1 MIDYIYE
8 VRGTHDPID
17 GDRVVFTNKQE
28 ALDYADNYKEA
39 EVYLVQL
46 EVDDFNGVPTK
57 TAEVQIR
64 GPEVSVNLAD
74 ETIPNSCDADNPD
87 CYDQDGNFR
96 YPEYDDDLDDELVD
110 DFEEGYDDRRGHDP
124 INRRER
130 VNMEEVSV
138 DESLSEDAKESTD
151 QYVKLVNDSASKY
164 HPNQAYDLNDIK
176 HLFKDCDTT
185 KKRFSEKEINLIAKF
200 DNHCKVIR
208 ESDKGML
215 VTVPC
220 YYRDP
225 KDRAK
230 ILDTPKYIEVWAP
243 KSNTKPI
250 TESFEDD
257 DDMTDQE
264 FAEALY
270 NALADKREQEVFPED
285 KLDMD
290 PPADDVPVV
299 KCKIT
304 PLATHSEDEK
314 PLNEEDSVSSD
325 LDAAIDQ

>member
-17 GDRVVFTNKQE
+17 GDKVVFTNKQE

-64 GPEVSVNLAD
+64 GPEVSANLAD

-87 CYDQDGNFR
+87 CYDEAGNFR

-110 DFEEGYDDRRGHDP
+110 NLDADFEEGYDDRRGHDP

-138 DESLSEDAKESTD
+138 DESL
-151 QYVKLVNDSASKY
+151 
-164 HPNQAYDLNDIK
+164 
-176 HLFKDCDTT
+176 
-185 KKRFSEKEINLIAKF
+185 
-200 DNHCKVIR
+200 
-208 ESDKGML
+208 
-215 VTVPC
+215 
-220 YYRDP
+220 
-225 KDRAK
+225 
-230 ILDTPKYIEVWAP
+230 
-243 KSNTKPI
+243 
-250 TESFEDD
+250 EDD

-270 NALADKREQEVFPED
+270 NALAAKREEDAFPEGE
-285 KLDMD
+285 LDMD